1 MAGAGGMGTVNE
13 VEPEI
18 GQTRECPDKP
28 VLDRC
33 PKDTVGFIFLI
44 DPLAPA
50 AKSLFRPNGYGF
62 YITRTSDGSALRG

>member
-18 GQTRECPDKP
+18 GQTRECSDKP
-28 VLDRC
+28 ALDRC

-44 DPLAPA
+44 DPLALLKA
-50 AKSLFRPNGYGF
+50 CSG
-62 YITRTSDGSALRG
+62 RTGTVFT